1 MANGTNL
8 ATLGPAMPVLP
19 LLSVNGV
26 PKNVKLYI
34 FRLQHIVSD
43 ECKIDVVFFM
53 ILQNKKYIFNF
64 FGTHLYLTQARQLGL
79 AEKFWGEINLVKQ

>member
-19 LLSVNGV
+19 LLSVKGV

-34 FRLQHIVSD
+34 FILQYIVSD
-43 ECKIDVVFFM
+43 ECKIDVVFSWFYK
-53 ILQNKKYIFNF
+53 KKYIFNF
-64 FGTHLYLTQARQLGL
+64 CGTHLYLAQAGQLGL
-79 AEKFWGEINLVKQ
+79 AEKFWGEINLMKQ